1 MNGSVDTMQRGRP
14 DTPCEARP
22 SRSRHRT
29 ADACT
34 PLMKPSARH
43 SAVKVAVESTKPCTS
58 GPSKVMPTAKAK
70 GHNTEAKPRHG
81 RSTSRPPQ
89 PRPSRSQQPSRSTSC
104 SDIATASA
112 MNAAP
117 FACRLRSCKQPKEQ
131 KTLGTKTT
139 KAPFRPPSRD
149 PSPRLATSNYVTFR
163 EQHRKYYNSIRHTF
177 IANASSTGSG
187 GDRHARC
194 KTSNATCQH
203 SGRPPWDDSTKVSF
217 APESFKALI
226 PVRRTT
232 RKASVRLK
240 KDDSAEDEASFA
252 DSSECENAAE
262 PKGADPL
269 LGFSFLFKPYSF
281 SFLSP
286 SKSTSKDKCSAE
298 KDAPASV
305 GKAGNEK
312 KEQLPPKK
320 DALASVGNIESAS
333 QDTKLGGSRRRHLAS
348 KENKPPVESRSS
360 TKSNALSNQKEG
372 ADRVPPTRRA
382 PVRSTERI

>member
-1 MNGSVDTMQRGRP
+1 MTVAVFMSSIAGAACALRNEGFFRDRRLLRA
-14 DTPCEARP
+14 EAR
-22 SRSRHRT
+22 RRHKRFTLLGARRRIVVVSEASGT
-29 ADACT
+29 AAED
-34 PLMKPSARH
+34 
-43 SAVKVAVESTKPCTS
+43 
-58 GPSKVMPTAKAK
+58 
-70 GHNTEAKPRHG
+70 
-81 RSTSRPPQ
+81 
-89 PRPSRSQQPSRSTSC
+89 
-104 SDIATASA
+104 SDSS
-112 MNAAP
+112 AAP

-131 KTLGTKTT
+131 KTLGTKT

-177 IANASSTGSG
+177 IANASSAGSG

-217 APESFKALI
+217 APEGFKALI

-240 KDDSAEDEASFA
+240 KDDSAEDEASFV

-286 SKSTSKDKCSAE
+286 SKSTSKDKSSAE

-320 DALASVGNIESAS
+320 DALASVGNIQSAS

-348 KENKPPVESRSS
+348 KENKPPVESCSS
-360 TKSNALSNQKEG
+360 TKSNALSKQKE
-372 ADRVPPTRRA
+372 ANSSCSS
-382 PVRSTERI
+382 PVDKEHLKSRYNFRQLKRTSHQPV

>member
-1 MNGSVDTMQRGRP
+1 
-14 DTPCEARP
+14 
-22 SRSRHRT
+22 
-29 ADACT
+29 
-34 PLMKPSARH
+34 MKPSARH
-43 SAVKVAVESTKPCTS
+43 SAVKVAAESTKPSTS

-112 MNAAP
+112 MNEARRRHKRFTLLGARRRIVVVSEASGTAAEDSDSSAAP

-177 IANASSTGSG
+177 IANASSAGSS

-217 APESFKALI
+217 APEGFKALI
-226 PVRRTT
+226 PVRCTT

-262 PKGADPL
+262 PKGAVR
-269 LGFSFLFKPYSF
+269 FWASRFYS
-281 SFLSP
+281 SLTVSP
-286 SKSTSKDKCSAE
+286 FCLRARAHLKTS
-298 KDAPASV
+298 
-305 GKAGNEK
+305 
-312 KEQLPPKK
+312 L
-320 DALASVGNIESAS
+320 
-333 QDTKLGGSRRRHLAS
+333 
-348 KENKPPVESRSS
+348 
-360 TKSNALSNQKEG
+360 
-372 ADRVPPTRRA
+372 
-382 PVRSTERI
+382 